1 MSAHEIFCQ
10 SPTTYTHTLAGL
22 AISLEHP
29 NALLGPSNHNI
40 FLCKTI
46 NSQLPTLHSIFF
58 LCSQTIVLLLF
69 FWLDTWL
76 TTKPLCLSFPC
87 LFSHSVGPFARVA
100 NIIRFGLNFNLRDR
114 LTLAAST
121 ELVSLLSLLQDFMLS
136 NEQDQRFLK
145 GGLDFSTKRA
155 YEILSQEPQDDLHA
169 KLIWKSRVP
178 SKIKVFAWLV
188 FKGRLNTKAK
198 LAHKSIT
205 PNADCPR
212 CSFNHEDTDHLLIAC
227 PLAARIWQRLR
238 IQVLANNTSLLWDAL
253 VPHGLDD
260 SVWPFILM
268 AILWRIWDAGNAK
281 AFKSLDTHP
290 SLSLKLIGTDLDLWS
305 HRLSKPCDKDV
316 VFSWRSFLSSRSSV
330 PM

>member
-1 MSAHEIFCQ
+1 MLLDVFFSGQ
-10 SPTTYTHTLAGL
+10 LRTLAQWLNASLLGKTFANLFFCGGL
-22 AISLEHP
+22 GIKNLHLQNKCLLMKFSVKALLPTPTPWLDWLSLEHP

-87 LFSHSVGPFARVA
+87 LFSHSVEPFARVA

-212 CSFNHEDTDHLLIAC
+212 CSFNHEDMDHLLIAC

-238 IQVLANNTSLLWDAL
+238 IQVLANNTSLL
-253 VPHGLDD
+253 
-260 SVWPFILM
+260 
-268 AILWRIWDAGNAK
+268 
-281 AFKSLDTHP
+281 
-290 SLSLKLIGTDLDLWS
+290 
-305 HRLSKPCDKDV
+305 
-316 VFSWRSFLSSRSSV
+316 
-330 PM
+330 